1 MPVTSSPS
9 VKLILNTA
17 LLLTALGMFVRA
29 SGAVKEILFARA
41 FGVSAD
47 TDAFVLALTYATFL
61 PTVLGGAVA
70 TALVVEQA
78 RATASSKTDLGV
90 LTMWVVAAS
99 CLCALLVYALAN
111 VAMSTLFSLTGDVLD
126 KATSYARAMS
136 PLGFLMV
143 LSLAMSGVLNAA
155 KQFYFVGI
163 SALATP
169 VFMMIGILAFAGAW
183 GVEAAVWGLVAGA
196 FFEVGVLAL
205 RISSQRTLFFPRRDG
220 ARSREREWLFW
231 RSVSVLSFAA
241 AVAAV
246 SPIIDQAFLARLDTG
261 AVTNLN
267 YASKVN
273 SLLIGLFGTA
283 FGAAIYPYLSDL
295 AAQRDLRGL
304 KRLTWRL
311 AAVVVPISGITS
323 LIVYVFSREIVEV
336 LFARG
341 NFTATAVAEVSAI
354 QQVFAIQ
361 LVFYV
366 GGLLAMRVLN
376 AANAARFVLLIS
388 CITVV
393 ANALLDWL
401 LYESLGARGI
411 ALAAVLTSVISL
423 VVSVMLIRPA
433 LVHRT

>member
-1 MPVTSSPS
+1 MPVPSSPS
-9 VKLILNTA
+9 VRLILNTA
-17 LLLTALGMFVRA
+17 LLLTALGLVVRA
-29 SGAVKEILFARA
+29 SGAVKEILFAQA
-41 FGVSAD
+41 FGVSAE

-61 PTVLGGAVA
+61 PTVVGGALA

-78 RATASSKTDLGV
+78 RATASARSDLERLSLWV
-90 LTMWVVAAS
+90 LAAS
-99 CLCALLVYALAN
+99 CVCALLVYVLAR
-111 VAMSTLFSLTGDVLD
+111 VVMSTLFSLSGEMLD
-126 KATSYARAMS
+126 KATEYARVMA

-143 LSLAMSGVLNAA
+143 MSLAMSGVLNSA
-155 KQFYFVGI
+155 KQFYAAGI
-163 SALATP
+163 SALGTP
-169 VFMMIGILAFAGAW
+169 VFMMIGIVVFSGSW

-196 FFEVGVLAL
+196 FVETAFLAL
-205 RISSQRTLFFPRRDG
+205 RITSQRSLFYPPRSATRTRD
-220 ARSREREWLFW
+220 RDWIFW
-231 RSVSVLSFAA
+231 KSVAVLAFAA

-246 SPIIDQAFLARLDTG
+246 SPIIDQVFLARLETG
-261 AVTNLN
+261 AITNLN
-267 YASKVN
+267 YAAKVN

-295 AAQRDLRGL
+295 AAQRDIAGL

-323 LIVYVFSREIVEV
+323 IVVYIFSREIVEL

-341 NFTATAVAEVSAI
+341 NFTATAVTEVSAI

-376 AANAARFVLLIS
+376 AAGAARFVLLIS

-393 ANALLDWL
+393 ANGLLDWL

-423 VVSVMLIRPA
+423 VVSLLLIKPA
-433 LVHRT
+433 LIHRP